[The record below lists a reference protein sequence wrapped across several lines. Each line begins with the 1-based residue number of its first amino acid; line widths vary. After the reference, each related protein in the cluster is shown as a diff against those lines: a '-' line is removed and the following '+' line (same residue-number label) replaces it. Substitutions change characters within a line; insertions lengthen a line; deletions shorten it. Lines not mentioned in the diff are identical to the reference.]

1 MIGNSYDNKIEEQK
15 DDYHDFIQRFL
26 FLLGKIKEKNKSIHT
41 AVASFHILSFLIKYN
56 ANFNKDEVYKAV
68 IQDFNNVKEARL
80 ELQDKAKKVLNGYI
94 ESGVETVSIYGGCAE
109 VKLGANKNKFKVSE
123 FLNSNFCQDNG
134 ISGFSTL
141 HSNGKNG
148 MHGFVSEEGIRH
160 YVVTDGA
167 YEMTLNW
174 CDEDGKKC
182 TIIINI
188 DANGIELIER
198 NRVTDDQLKANKDVK
213 IGNLFLYQIKFRNK
227 EKGNHKSSEIVI
239 ENSNRNIN
247 IQTTQEI
254 ERGSKESQIGST
266 KMQDQI
272 AQVVDDS
279 LNERI
284 NKLEKEN
291 TRLTGN
297 NQTILEQLQQ
307 KMREVEEL
315 NGKVR
320 EKDEVLAEVKQK
332 LKQLSDSV
340 ESEFERRKVEKEK
353 LEEKLRKAQ
362 KEIQKLSKE
371 KAELVQEKQGLE
383 EYAKVLVVKIQKLV
397 DQIGRS
403 DLKLDESINENKRLE
418 QELND
423 TKKELGDKY
432 SEIQRLESQS
442 HELESKK
449 VTALMTCLAAKEKK
463 IAELEAQLQKERS
476 EASDLG
482 LKSSDLEEEKRR
494 LQEKLNEKTQEV
506 IKLTVDLEELSK
518 QSEEKEA
525 EYFDRTQELEKS
537 FSRERKESG
546 ELKNNISAL
555 EEESQSYSEEYDK
568 LLSKRSILEKEISCL
583 KDQTLLSEKHVFFLQ
598 QKFILLLK
606 DIVGLR
612 CSYKV
617 NTGEI
622 TIKQLAFEE
631 LVNRLREMQQD
642 LEVGDEE
649 VENILEEVK
658 KSEQAES
665 ELNHSLDINN
675 GNSSQL
681 EGVGE
686 NELGNGQFQRPKSLY
701 ASTPKEIRKFSKKSF
716 DISISPI
723 TEFNEMNTIE
733 QKLQS
738 EQKFPKKKKKSSK
751 NKENSGQGSPNTSI
765 SSTNLSPL
773 EDTTNIAMS
782 LWMQ

>member
-1 MIGNSYDNKIEEQK
+1 MIGNSYNNKIEEQK

-41 AVASFHILSFLIKYN
+41 AVASLHILSFLIKYN
-56 ANFNKDEVYKAV
+56 ANFNEDELYKAV

-94 ESGVETVSIYGGCAE
+94 ESGVETVSIYGSCAE

-160 YVVTDGA
+160 YVVTDSA

-254 ERGSKESQIGST
+254 ERGIKKAQIGST
-266 KMQDQI
+266 KMQDKI
-272 AQVVDDS
+272 AQVVDES

-320 EKDEVLAEVKQK
+320 EKDEVLAEVTQK

-340 ESEFERRKVEKEK
+340 ESEFEEKRIEKEK
-353 LEEKLRKAQ
+353 LNKKLREMQEK
-362 KEIQKLSKE
+362 IQQLSKE
-371 KAELVQEKQGLE
+371 KQNLE
-383 EYAKVLVVKIQKLV
+383 EYAEGRDVRVKRLK
-397 DQIGRS
+397 DQIRKSEYG
-403 DLKLDESINENKRLE
+403 LAESMNENKRLE

-423 TKKELGDKY
+423 AQKKLSNKDN
-432 SEIQRLESQS
+432 EIQRLKNQS

-449 VTALMTCLAAKEKK
+449 VTELMTCLEKKEKK
-463 IAELEAQLQKERS
+463 IAELEAQLQKESS
-476 EASDLG
+476 ETYDLI

-518 QSEEKEA
+518 QSEEKETK
-525 EYFDRTQELEKS
+525 YFSRIKELEKILNK
-537 FSRERKESG
+537 ERKNSE
-546 ELKNNISAL
+546 ELENYSINL
-555 EEESQSYSEEYDK
+555 EEESQIQHEKYKE
-568 LLSKRSILEKEISCL
+568 LLFEKHSIKEEISDL
-583 KDQTLLSEKHVFFLQ
+583 NDQSSLVHQNRVS
-598 QKFILLLK
+598 
-606 DIVGLR
+606 
-612 CSYKV
+612 
-617 NTGEI
+617 
-622 TIKQLAFEE
+622 LA
-631 LVNRLREMQQD
+631 QD
-642 LEVGDEE
+642 LE
-649 VENILEEVK
+649 K
-658 KSEQAES
+658 
-665 ELNHSLDINN
+665 
-675 GNSSQL
+675 
-681 EGVGE
+681 
-686 NELGNGQFQRPKSLY
+686 
-701 ASTPKEIRKFSKKSF
+701 T
-716 DISISPI
+716 
-723 TEFNEMNTIE
+723 
-733 QKLQS
+733 
-738 EQKFPKKKKKSSK
+738 
-751 NKENSGQGSPNTSI
+751 
-765 SSTNLSPL
+765 
-773 EDTTNIAMS
+773 
-782 LWMQ
+782 

>member
-1 MIGNSYDNKIEEQK
+1 MIGNSYNNKIEEQK

-41 AVASFHILSFLIKYN
+41 AVASLHILSFLIKYN
-56 ANFNKDEVYKAV
+56 ANFNEDELYKAV

-94 ESGVETVSIYGGCAE
+94 ESGVETVSIYGSCAE

-160 YVVTDGA
+160 YVVTDSA

-254 ERGSKESQIGST
+254 ERGIKKAQIGST
-266 KMQDQI
+266 KMQDKI
-272 AQVVDDS
+272 AQVVDES

-320 EKDEVLAEVKQK
+320 EKDEVLAEVTQK

-340 ESEFERRKVEKEK
+340 ESEFEEKRIEKEK
-353 LEEKLRKAQ
+353 LNKKLREMQEK
-362 KEIQKLSKE
+362 IQQLSKE
-371 KAELVQEKQGLE
+371 KQNLE
-383 EYAKVLVVKIQKLV
+383 EYAEGRDVRVKRLK
-397 DQIGRS
+397 DQIRKSEYG
-403 DLKLDESINENKRLE
+403 LAESMNENKRLE

-423 TKKELGDKY
+423 AQKKLSNKDN
-432 SEIQRLESQS
+432 EIQRLKNQS

-449 VTALMTCLAAKEKK
+449 VTELMTCLEKKEKK
-463 IAELEAQLQKERS
+463 IAELEAQLQKESS
-476 EASDLG
+476 ETYDLI

-518 QSEEKEA
+518 QSEEKETK
-525 EYFDRTQELEKS
+525 YFSRIKELEKILNK
-537 FSRERKESG
+537 ERKNSE
-546 ELKNNISAL
+546 ELENYSINL
-555 EEESQSYSEEYDK
+555 EEESQIQHEKYKE
-568 LLSKRSILEKEISCL
+568 LLFEKHSIKEEISDL
-583 KDQTLLSEKHVFFLQ
+583 NDQSSLVHQNRVSLAQDLAKNMIYLFKENVREGDKVIISQETVLE
-598 QKFILLLK
+598 ILNRL
-606 DIVGLR
+606 
-612 CSYKV
+612 
-617 NTGEI
+617 
-622 TIKQLAFEE
+622 EE
-631 LVNRLREMQQD
+631 LIKN
-642 LEVGDEE
+642 VGVSDQEIKGVIEE
-649 VENILEEVK
+649 ISVQTND
-658 KSEQAES
+658 
-665 ELNHSLDINN
+665 SL
-675 GNSSQL
+675 
-681 EGVGE
+681 
-686 NELGNGQFQRPKSLY
+686 P
-701 ASTPKEIRKFSKKSF
+701 P
-716 DISISPI
+716 
-723 TEFNEMNTIE
+723 
-733 QKLQS
+733 
-738 EQKFPKKKKKSSK
+738 
-751 NKENSGQGSPNTSI
+751 
-765 SSTNLSPL
+765 
-773 EDTTNIAMS
+773 
-782 LWMQ
+782 

>member
-1 MIGNSYDNKIEEQK
+1 MIGNSYNNKIEEQK

-41 AVASFHILSFLIKYN
+41 AVASLHILSFLIKYN
-56 ANFNKDEVYKAV
+56 ANFNEDELYKAV

-94 ESGVETVSIYGGCAE
+94 ESGVETVSIYGSCAE

-160 YVVTDGA
+160 YVVTDSA

-254 ERGSKESQIGST
+254 ERGIKKAQIGST
-266 KMQDQI
+266 KMQDKI
-272 AQVVDDS
+272 AQVVDES

-320 EKDEVLAEVKQK
+320 EKDEVLAEVTQK

-340 ESEFERRKVEKEK
+340 ESEFEEKRIEKEK
-353 LEEKLRKAQ
+353 LNKKLREMQEK
-362 KEIQKLSKE
+362 IQQLSKE
-371 KAELVQEKQGLE
+371 KQNLE
-383 EYAKVLVVKIQKLV
+383 EYAEGRDVRVKRLK
-397 DQIGRS
+397 DQIRKSEYG
-403 DLKLDESINENKRLE
+403 LAESMNENKRLE

-423 TKKELGDKY
+423 AQKKLSNKDN
-432 SEIQRLESQS
+432 EIQRLKNQS

-449 VTALMTCLAAKEKK
+449 VTELMTCLEKKEKK
-463 IAELEAQLQKERS
+463 IAELEAQLQKESS
-476 EASDLG
+476 ETYDLI

-506 IKLTVDLEELSK
+506 IKLTVD
-518 QSEEKEA
+518 
-525 EYFDRTQELEKS
+525 
-537 FSRERKESG
+537 
-546 ELKNNISAL
+546 
-555 EEESQSYSEEYDK
+555 
-568 LLSKRSILEKEISCL
+568 
-583 KDQTLLSEKHVFFLQ
+583 
-598 QKFILLLK
+598 
-606 DIVGLR
+606 
-612 CSYKV
+612 
-617 NTGEI
+617 
-622 TIKQLAFEE
+622 
-631 LVNRLREMQQD
+631 
-642 LEVGDEE
+642 
-649 VENILEEVK
+649 
-658 KSEQAES
+658 
-665 ELNHSLDINN
+665 
-675 GNSSQL
+675 
-681 EGVGE
+681 
-686 NELGNGQFQRPKSLY
+686 
-701 ASTPKEIRKFSKKSF
+701 
-716 DISISPI
+716 
-723 TEFNEMNTIE
+723 
-733 QKLQS
+733 
-738 EQKFPKKKKKSSK
+738 
-751 NKENSGQGSPNTSI
+751 
-765 SSTNLSPL
+765 
-773 EDTTNIAMS
+773 
-782 LWMQ
+782 

>member
-56 ANFNKDEVYKAV
+56 ANFNEDEVYKAV

-94 ESGVETVSIYGGCAE
+94 ESGVETMSIYGSCAE

-239 ENSNRNIN
+239 ENGNRNIN

-254 ERGSKESQIGST
+254 ERGSKEAQIGST
-266 KMQDQI
+266 KMQDKS

-320 EKDEVLAEVKQK
+320 EKDEVLAEVTQK

-403 DLKLDESINENKRLE
+403 DLK
-418 QELND
+418 
-423 TKKELGDKY
+423 

-449 VTALMTCLAAKEKK
+449 VTELMTCLEKKEKK
-463 IAELEAQLQKERS
+463 IAELEAQLQKES
-476 EASDLG
+476 YETYDLI

-518 QSEEKEA
+518 QSEEKETK
-525 EYFDRTQELEKS
+525 YFSRIKELEKNINK
-537 FSRERKESG
+537 ERKNSG
-546 ELKNNISAL
+546 ELENYSINL
-555 EEESQSYSEEYDK
+555 EEESQIQHEKYKE
-568 LLSKRSILEKEISCL
+568 LLFEKNALKEEISDL
-583 KDQTLLSEKHVFFLQ
+583 NDQSSLAHQNRVSLAQDLAKNIIYLFKENVREGDNVIISQESVLE
-598 QKFILLLK
+598 ILN
-606 DIVGLR
+606 R
-612 CSYKV
+612 
-617 NTGEI
+617 
-622 TIKQLAFEE
+622 FEE
-631 LVNRLREMQQD
+631 LIKNFGVSDQEIKGVIEEISVQTNDSLAPSDISNGDLSALPNKELDETSCSEDFGYSSRYSTRE
-642 LEVGDEE
+642 
-649 VENILEEVK
+649 
-658 KSEQAES
+658 
-665 ELNHSLDINN
+665 
-675 GNSSQL
+675 
-681 EGVGE
+681 
-686 NELGNGQFQRPKSLY
+686 R
-701 ASTPKEIRKFSKKSF
+701 SKKCVK
-716 DISISPI
+716 PR
-723 TEFNEMNTIE
+723 
-733 QKLQS
+733 
-738 EQKFPKKKKKSSK
+738 SK
-751 NKENSGQGSPNTSI
+751 VIN
-765 SSTNLSPL
+765 
-773 EDTTNIAMS
+773 
-782 LWMQ
+782 

>member
-1 MIGNSYDNKIEEQK
+1 MFGNSYDNKIEEQK

-56 ANFNKDEVYKAV
+56 ANFNEDEVYKAV

-94 ESGVETVSIYGGCAE
+94 ESGVETVSIYGSCAE

-254 ERGSKESQIGST
+254 ERGSKEAQIGST
-266 KMQDQI
+266 KMQDKS

-320 EKDEVLAEVKQK
+320 EKDEVLAEVTQK

-340 ESEFERRKVEKEK
+340 ESEFEKRRVEKEE
-353 LEEKLRKAQ
+353 LESKLRKAQ
-362 KEIQKLSKE
+362 REIQKLSKE

-383 EYAKVLVVKIQKLV
+383 EYAKVLVVKIEKLT
-397 DQIGRS
+397 DQRKRS
-403 DLKLDESINENKRLE
+403 DLKLYESINENKRLE

-423 TKKELGDKY
+423 TKKDLGDKY

-449 VTALMTCLAAKEKK
+449 VTELMTCLEKKEKK
-463 IAELEAQLQKERS
+463 IAELEAQLQKESS
-476 EASDLG
+476 ETYDLI
-482 LKSSDLEEEKRR
+482 LKSSDLEKEKRR
-494 LQEKLNEKTQEV
+494 LQEKLDEKTQEV
-506 IKLTVDLEELSK
+506 MKLTVDLEELSN

-525 EYFDRTQELEKS
+525 GYLNRIKELE
-537 FSRERKESG
+537 RNLDQGRKEFEKLRSD
-546 ELKNNISAL
+546 L
-555 EEESQSYSEEYDK
+555 EEEDQNCSEEYEKLLSENITMKREISRLDDQSSLSHQNYVSFVKDCTGLITEMVSLFQESIGEKDNVTMPRSTMLEICGRFDELIKHCVESDQEIQKMLEEVFEQINDSPASSNMSNGDLSALPNKELDEASYSEDFGY
-568 LLSKRSILEKEISCL
+568 SS
-583 KDQTLLSEKHVFFLQ
+583 
-598 QKFILLLK
+598 
-606 DIVGLR
+606 R
-612 CSYKV
+612 CS
-617 NTGEI
+617 
-622 TIKQLAFEE
+622 
-631 LVNRLREMQQD
+631 
-642 LEVGDEE
+642 
-649 VENILEEVK
+649 
-658 KSEQAES
+658 
-665 ELNHSLDINN
+665 
-675 GNSSQL
+675 
-681 EGVGE
+681 
-686 NELGNGQFQRPKSLY
+686 
-701 ASTPKEIRKFSKKSF
+701 TPV
-716 DISISPI
+716 
-723 TEFNEMNTIE
+723 
-733 QKLQS
+733 
-738 EQKFPKKKKKSSK
+738 
-751 NKENSGQGSPNTSI
+751 
-765 SSTNLSPL
+765 
-773 EDTTNIAMS
+773 
-782 LWMQ
+782 

>member
-1 MIGNSYDNKIEEQK
+1 MIGNSYDNKIKEQK

-26 FLLGKIKEKNKSIHT
+26 FLLDKIKEKNKSIHT
-41 AVASFHILSFLIKYN
+41 AVTSFHILSFLIKYN
-56 ANFNKDEVYKAV
+56 ANFNEDEVYKAV

-94 ESGVETVSIYGGCAE
+94 ESCVETVSIYGSCAE
-109 VKLGANKNKFKVSE
+109 VKFGANKNKFKVSE

-134 ISGFSTL
+134 ILGFSTL

-174 CDEDGKKC
+174 CDENGKKC

-239 ENSNRNIN
+239 ENGNRNIN

-254 ERGSKESQIGST
+254 ERGSKEAQIGST
-266 KMQDQI
+266 KMQDKS

-315 NGKVR
+315 NGKAR
-320 EKDEVLAEVKQK
+320 EKDEVLAEVTQK

-383 EYAKVLVVKIQKLV
+383 EYAKVLVVKVQKLV

-423 TKKELGDKY
+423 TKKDLGDKY

-449 VTALMTCLAAKEKK
+449 VTELMTCLEKKEKK
-463 IAELEAQLQKERS
+463 K
-476 EASDLG
+476 
-482 LKSSDLEEEKRR
+482 
-494 LQEKLNEKTQEV
+494 
-506 IKLTVDLEELSK
+506 
-518 QSEEKEA
+518 
-525 EYFDRTQELEKS
+525 
-537 FSRERKESG
+537 
-546 ELKNNISAL
+546 
-555 EEESQSYSEEYDK
+555 
-568 LLSKRSILEKEISCL
+568 
-583 KDQTLLSEKHVFFLQ
+583 
-598 QKFILLLK
+598 
-606 DIVGLR
+606 
-612 CSYKV
+612 
-617 NTGEI
+617 
-622 TIKQLAFEE
+622 
-631 LVNRLREMQQD
+631 
-642 LEVGDEE
+642 
-649 VENILEEVK
+649 
-658 KSEQAES
+658 
-665 ELNHSLDINN
+665 
-675 GNSSQL
+675 
-681 EGVGE
+681 
-686 NELGNGQFQRPKSLY
+686 
-701 ASTPKEIRKFSKKSF
+701 
-716 DISISPI
+716 
-723 TEFNEMNTIE
+723 
-733 QKLQS
+733 
-738 EQKFPKKKKKSSK
+738 
-751 NKENSGQGSPNTSI
+751 
-765 SSTNLSPL
+765 
-773 EDTTNIAMS
+773 
-782 LWMQ
+782 

>member
-1 MIGNSYDNKIEEQK
+1 M
-15 DDYHDFIQRFL
+15 
-26 FLLGKIKEKNKSIHT
+26 
-41 AVASFHILSFLIKYN
+41 
-56 ANFNKDEVYKAV
+56 
-68 IQDFNNVKEARL
+68 
-80 ELQDKAKKVLNGYI
+80 NGYI
-94 ESGVETVSIYGGCAE
+94 ESGVETVSIYGSCAE

-160 YVVTDGA
+160 YVVTDSA

-254 ERGSKESQIGST
+254 ERGIKKAQIGST
-266 KMQDQI
+266 KMQDKI
-272 AQVVDDS
+272 AQVVDES

-320 EKDEVLAEVKQK
+320 EKDEVLAEVTQK

-340 ESEFERRKVEKEK
+340 ESEFEEKRIEKEK
-353 LEEKLRKAQ
+353 LNKKLREMQEK
-362 KEIQKLSKE
+362 IQQLSKE
-371 KAELVQEKQGLE
+371 KQNLE
-383 EYAKVLVVKIQKLV
+383 EYAEGRDVRVKRLK
-397 DQIGRS
+397 DQIRKSEYG
-403 DLKLDESINENKRLE
+403 LAESMNENKRLE

-423 TKKELGDKY
+423 AQKKLSNKDN
-432 SEIQRLESQS
+432 EIQRLKNQS

-449 VTALMTCLAAKEKK
+449 VTELMTCLEKKEKK
-463 IAELEAQLQKERS
+463 IAELEAQLQKESS
-476 EASDLG
+476 ETYDLI

-518 QSEEKEA
+518 QSEEKETK
-525 EYFDRTQELEKS
+525 YFSRIKELEKILNK
-537 FSRERKESG
+537 ERKNSE
-546 ELKNNISAL
+546 ELENYSINL
-555 EEESQSYSEEYDK
+555 EEESQIQHEKYKELLFEKHSIKEEISDLNDQSSLVHQNRVSLAQDLAKNMIYLFKENVREGDKVIISQETVLEILNRLEELIKNVGVSDQEIKGVIEEISVQTNDSLPPSDISNGDLSALPNKELDEASYSEDFGY
-568 LLSKRSILEKEISCL
+568 SS
-583 KDQTLLSEKHVFFLQ
+583 
-598 QKFILLLK
+598 
-606 DIVGLR
+606 R
-612 CSYKV
+612 CS
-617 NTGEI
+617 TP
-622 TIKQLAFEE
+622 
-631 LVNRLREMQQD
+631 RC
-642 LEVGDEE
+642 
-649 VENILEEVK
+649 
-658 KSEQAES
+658 
-665 ELNHSLDINN
+665 
-675 GNSSQL
+675 
-681 EGVGE
+681 
-686 NELGNGQFQRPKSLY
+686 
-701 ASTPKEIRKFSKKSF
+701 STPV
-716 DISISPI
+716 
-723 TEFNEMNTIE
+723 
-733 QKLQS
+733 
-738 EQKFPKKKKKSSK
+738 
-751 NKENSGQGSPNTSI
+751 
-765 SSTNLSPL
+765 
-773 EDTTNIAMS
+773 
-782 LWMQ
+782 

>member
-1 MIGNSYDNKIEEQK
+1 MIGNSYNNKIEEQK

-56 ANFNKDEVYKAV
+56 ANFNEDEVYKAV

-94 ESGVETVSIYGGCAE
+94 ESGVETVSIYGSCAE

-254 ERGSKESQIGST
+254 ELGSKEAQIGST
-266 KMQDQI
+266 KMQDKI

-320 EKDEVLAEVKQK
+320 EKDEVLAEVTQK

-383 EYAKVLVVKIQKLV
+383 EYAKILVVKIQKLV
-397 DQIGRS
+397 NQIGRS
-403 DLKLDESINENKRLE
+403 ELKLDESINENKRLE

-423 TKKELGDKY
+423 TKKDLGDKY

-449 VTALMTCLAAKEKK
+449 VTELMTCLEKKEKK
-463 IAELEAQLQKERS
+463 IAELEAQLQKESS
-476 EASDLG
+476 ETYDLI

-518 QSEEKEA
+518 QSEEKETK
-525 EYFDRTQELEKS
+525 YFSRIKELEKILNK
-537 FSRERKESG
+537 ERKNSE
-546 ELKNNISAL
+546 ELENYSINL
-555 EEESQSYSEEYDK
+555 EEESQIQHEKYKELLFEKHSIKEEISDLNDQSSLVHQNRVSLAQDLAKNMIYLFKENVREGDKVIISQETVLEILNRLEELIKNVGVSDQEIKGVIEEISVQTNDSLAPSDISNGDLSALPNKELDEASYSEDFGY
-568 LLSKRSILEKEISCL
+568 SS
-583 KDQTLLSEKHVFFLQ
+583 
-598 QKFILLLK
+598 
-606 DIVGLR
+606 R
-612 CSYKV
+612 CS
-617 NTGEI
+617 TP
-622 TIKQLAFEE
+622 
-631 LVNRLREMQQD
+631 RC
-642 LEVGDEE
+642 
-649 VENILEEVK
+649 
-658 KSEQAES
+658 
-665 ELNHSLDINN
+665 
-675 GNSSQL
+675 
-681 EGVGE
+681 
-686 NELGNGQFQRPKSLY
+686 
-701 ASTPKEIRKFSKKSF
+701 STPV
-716 DISISPI
+716 
-723 TEFNEMNTIE
+723 
-733 QKLQS
+733 
-738 EQKFPKKKKKSSK
+738 
-751 NKENSGQGSPNTSI
+751 
-765 SSTNLSPL
+765 
-773 EDTTNIAMS
+773 
-782 LWMQ
+782 

>member
-1 MIGNSYDNKIEEQK
+1 MIGNSYNNKIEEQK

-56 ANFNKDEVYKAV
+56 ANFNEDEVYKAV
-68 IQDFNNVKEARL
+68 IQDFNNVKEERL

-94 ESGVETVSIYGGCAE
+94 ESGVETVSIYGSCAE

-254 ERGSKESQIGST
+254 ELGSKEAQIGST
-266 KMQDQI
+266 KMQDKI

-320 EKDEVLAEVKQK
+320 EKDEVLAEVTQK

-371 KAELVQEKQGLE
+371 KAELVQEKQDLKEFAKGLDVE
-383 EYAKVLVVKIQKLV
+383 VQRLK
-397 DQIGRS
+397 DQIRQLEYS
-403 DLKLDESINENKRLE
+403 VAVAVNENKRLK
-418 QELND
+418 QKLND
-423 TKKELGDKY
+423 TQKELDGKY
-432 SEIQRLESQS
+432 GEIQRLESQS
-442 HELESKK
+442 HELESQKITELEIYLEEKK
-449 VTALMTCLAAKEKK
+449 KK
-463 IAELEAQLQKERS
+463 IAELEVLLEEEKGEVFSLESRLCNS
-476 EASDLG
+476 
-482 LKSSDLEEEKRR
+482 EEEKRR
-494 LQEKLNEKTQEV
+494 LQEKLNEKTQEE
-506 IKLTVDLEELSK
+506 INLEELCK
-518 QSEEKEA
+518 KLEEKEA
-525 EYFDRTQELEKS
+525 EYLNRIKELE
-537 FSRERKESG
+537 RNLDQGRKEFEKLRSD
-546 ELKNNISAL
+546 L
-555 EEESQSYSEEYDK
+555 EEEDQNCSEEY
-568 LLSKRSILEKEISCL
+568 EK
-583 KDQTLLSEKHVFFLQ
+583 LLSEKITMKRGISRLDDQSSLSHQNYVSFVKDCTGLITEMVSLFQESIGEKDNVTMPRSTMLEICGRFDELIKHCVESDQ
-598 QKFILLLK
+598 EIQK
-606 DIVGLR
+606 
-612 CSYKV
+612 
-617 NTGEI
+617 
-622 TIKQLAFEE
+622 
-631 LVNRLREMQQD
+631 M
-642 LEVGDEE
+642 
-649 VENILEEVK
+649 LEEVFEQINDSPASSNMSNGDLSALPNK
-658 KSEQAES
+658 ELDETSYSE
-665 ELNHSLDINN
+665 DF
-675 GNSSQL
+675 GYSS
-681 EGVGE
+681 
-686 NELGNGQFQRPKSLY
+686 RC
-701 ASTPKEIRKFSKKSF
+701 STPV
-716 DISISPI
+716 
-723 TEFNEMNTIE
+723 
-733 QKLQS
+733 
-738 EQKFPKKKKKSSK
+738 
-751 NKENSGQGSPNTSI
+751 GSVK
-765 SSTNLSPL
+765 
-773 EDTTNIAMS
+773 
-782 LWMQ
+782 

>member
-1 MIGNSYDNKIEEQK
+1 MIGNSYDNEIEEQK

-56 ANFNKDEVYKAV
+56 ANFNEDEVYKAV

-94 ESGVETVSIYGGCAE
+94 ESGVETVSIYGSCAE

-239 ENSNRNIN
+239 ENGNRNIN

-254 ERGSKESQIGST
+254 ERGSKEAQIGST
-266 KMQDQI
+266 KMQDKS

-320 EKDEVLAEVKQK
+320 EKDEVLAEVTQK

-403 DLKLDESINENKRLE
+403 DLK
-418 QELND
+418 
-423 TKKELGDKY
+423 

-449 VTALMTCLAAKEKK
+449 VTELMTCLEKKEKK
-463 IAELEAQLQKERS
+463 IAELEAQLQKES
-476 EASDLG
+476 YETYDLI

-518 QSEEKEA
+518 QSEEKETK
-525 EYFDRTQELEKS
+525 YFSRIKELEKNINK
-537 FSRERKESG
+537 ERKNSG
-546 ELKNNISAL
+546 ELEN
-555 EEESQSYSEEYDK
+555 YS
-568 LLSKRSILEKEISCL
+568 INLEKESQIQHEKYKELLFEKNALKEEISDL
-583 KDQTLLSEKHVFFLQ
+583 NDQSSLAHQNRVSLAQDLAKNIIYLFKENVREGDNVIISQESVLE
-598 QKFILLLK
+598 ILN
-606 DIVGLR
+606 R
-612 CSYKV
+612 
-617 NTGEI
+617 
-622 TIKQLAFEE
+622 FEE
-631 LVNRLREMQQD
+631 LIKNFGVSDQEIKG
-642 LEVGDEE
+642 VIEE
-649 VENILEEVK
+649 ISVQTND
-658 KSEQAES
+658 
-665 ELNHSLDINN
+665 SLAP
-675 GNSSQL
+675 S
-681 EGVGE
+681 
-686 NELGNGQFQRPKSLY
+686 
-701 ASTPKEIRKFSKKSF
+701 
-716 DISISPI
+716 DISNGDLSALP
-723 TEFNEMNTIE
+723 
-733 QKLQS
+733 
-738 EQKFPKKKKKSSK
+738 
-751 NKENSGQGSPNTSI
+751 NKELDETSC
-765 SSTNLSPL
+765 S
-773 EDTTNIAMS
+773 EDFGGTFKKVCQTAFSI
-782 LWMQ
+782 Q

>member
-1 MIGNSYDNKIEEQK
+1 M
-15 DDYHDFIQRFL
+15 
-26 FLLGKIKEKNKSIHT
+26 
-41 AVASFHILSFLIKYN
+41 
-56 ANFNKDEVYKAV
+56 
-68 IQDFNNVKEARL
+68 
-80 ELQDKAKKVLNGYI
+80 NGYI
-94 ESGVETVSIYGGCAE
+94 ESGVETVSIYGSCAE

-160 YVVTDGA
+160 YVVTDSA

-254 ERGSKESQIGST
+254 ERGIKKAQIGST
-266 KMQDQI
+266 KMQDKI
-272 AQVVDDS
+272 AQVVDES

-320 EKDEVLAEVKQK
+320 EKDEVLAEVTQK

-340 ESEFERRKVEKEK
+340 ESEFEEKRIEKEK
-353 LEEKLRKAQ
+353 LNKKLREMQEK
-362 KEIQKLSKE
+362 IQQLSKE
-371 KAELVQEKQGLE
+371 KQNLE
-383 EYAKVLVVKIQKLV
+383 EYAEGRDVRVKRLK
-397 DQIGRS
+397 DQIRKSEYG
-403 DLKLDESINENKRLE
+403 LAESMNENKRLE

-423 TKKELGDKY
+423 AQKKLSNKDN
-432 SEIQRLESQS
+432 EIQRLKNQS

-449 VTALMTCLAAKEKK
+449 VTELMTCLEKKEKK
-463 IAELEAQLQKERS
+463 IAELEAQLQKESS
-476 EASDLG
+476 ETYDLI

-518 QSEEKEA
+518 QSEEKETK
-525 EYFDRTQELEKS
+525 YFSRIKELEKILNK
-537 FSRERKESG
+537 ERKNSE
-546 ELKNNISAL
+546 ELENYSINL
-555 EEESQSYSEEYDK
+555 EEESQIQHEKYKELLFEKHSIKEEISDLNDQSSLVHQNRVSLAQDLAKNMIYLFKENVREGDKVIISQETVLEILNRLEELIKNVGVSDQEIKGVIEEISVQTNDSLPPSDISNGDLSALPNKELDEASYSEDFGY
-568 LLSKRSILEKEISCL
+568 SS
-583 KDQTLLSEKHVFFLQ
+583 
-598 QKFILLLK
+598 
-606 DIVGLR
+606 R
-612 CSYKV
+612 CS
-617 NTGEI
+617 
-622 TIKQLAFEE
+622 
-631 LVNRLREMQQD
+631 
-642 LEVGDEE
+642 
-649 VENILEEVK
+649 
-658 KSEQAES
+658 
-665 ELNHSLDINN
+665 
-675 GNSSQL
+675 
-681 EGVGE
+681 
-686 NELGNGQFQRPKSLY
+686 
-701 ASTPKEIRKFSKKSF
+701 TPV
-716 DISISPI
+716 
-723 TEFNEMNTIE
+723 
-733 QKLQS
+733 
-738 EQKFPKKKKKSSK
+738 
-751 NKENSGQGSPNTSI
+751 
-765 SSTNLSPL
+765 
-773 EDTTNIAMS
+773 
-782 LWMQ
+782 

>member
-1 MIGNSYDNKIEEQK
+1 M
-15 DDYHDFIQRFL
+15 
-26 FLLGKIKEKNKSIHT
+26 
-41 AVASFHILSFLIKYN
+41 
-56 ANFNKDEVYKAV
+56 
-68 IQDFNNVKEARL
+68 
-80 ELQDKAKKVLNGYI
+80 
-94 ESGVETVSIYGGCAE
+94 SIYGSCAE

-160 YVVTDGA
+160 YVVTDSA

-254 ERGSKESQIGST
+254 ERGIKKAQIGST
-266 KMQDQI
+266 KMQDKI
-272 AQVVDDS
+272 AQVVDES

-320 EKDEVLAEVKQK
+320 EKDEVLAEVTQK

-340 ESEFERRKVEKEK
+340 ESEFEEKRIEKEK
-353 LEEKLRKAQ
+353 LNKKLREMQEK
-362 KEIQKLSKE
+362 IQQLSKE
-371 KAELVQEKQGLE
+371 KQNLE
-383 EYAKVLVVKIQKLV
+383 EYAEGRDVRVKRLK
-397 DQIGRS
+397 DQIRKSEYG
-403 DLKLDESINENKRLE
+403 LAESMNENKRLE

-423 TKKELGDKY
+423 AQKKLSNKDN
-432 SEIQRLESQS
+432 EIQRLKNQS

-449 VTALMTCLAAKEKK
+449 VTELMTCLEKKEKK
-463 IAELEAQLQKERS
+463 IAELEAQLQKESS
-476 EASDLG
+476 ETYDLI

-518 QSEEKEA
+518 QSEEKETK
-525 EYFDRTQELEKS
+525 YFSRIKELEKILNK
-537 FSRERKESG
+537 ERKNSE
-546 ELKNNISAL
+546 ELENYSINL
-555 EEESQSYSEEYDK
+555 EEESQIQHEKYKELLFEKHSIKEEISDLNDQSSLVHQNRVSLAQDLAKNMIYLFKENVREGDKVIISQETVLEILNRLEELIKNVGVSDQEIKGVIEEISVQTNDSLPPSDISNGDLSALPNKELDEASYSEDFGY
-568 LLSKRSILEKEISCL
+568 SS
-583 KDQTLLSEKHVFFLQ
+583 
-598 QKFILLLK
+598 
-606 DIVGLR
+606 R
-612 CSYKV
+612 CS
-617 NTGEI
+617 TP
-622 TIKQLAFEE
+622 
-631 LVNRLREMQQD
+631 RC
-642 LEVGDEE
+642 
-649 VENILEEVK
+649 
-658 KSEQAES
+658 
-665 ELNHSLDINN
+665 
-675 GNSSQL
+675 
-681 EGVGE
+681 
-686 NELGNGQFQRPKSLY
+686 
-701 ASTPKEIRKFSKKSF
+701 STPV
-716 DISISPI
+716 
-723 TEFNEMNTIE
+723 
-733 QKLQS
+733 
-738 EQKFPKKKKKSSK
+738 
-751 NKENSGQGSPNTSI
+751 
-765 SSTNLSPL
+765 
-773 EDTTNIAMS
+773 
-782 LWMQ
+782 

>member
-1 MIGNSYDNKIEEQK
+1 MIGNSYNNKIEEQK

-41 AVASFHILSFLIKYN
+41 AVASFRILSFLIKYN
-56 ANFNKDEVYKAV
+56 ANFNEDEVYKAV

-94 ESGVETVSIYGGCAE
+94 ESGVETVSIYGSCAE

-266 KMQDQI
+266 KMQDKI

-320 EKDEVLAEVKQK
+320 EKDEVLAEVTQK

-353 LEEKLRKAQ
+353 LEEKFRKAQ

-397 DQIGRS
+397 NQIGRS

-423 TKKELGDKY
+423 TKKDLGDKY

-449 VTALMTCLAAKEKK
+449 VTALMTYLEKKEKK

-482 LKSSDLEEEKRR
+482 LKSWDLEEEKRR
-494 LQEKLNEKTQEV
+494 LEEKLRTKTQEE
-506 IKLTVDLEELSK
+506 IKLEELCK
-518 QSEEKEA
+518 KLEEKEA
-525 EYFDRTQELEKS
+525 EYLNRIKELES
-537 FSRERKESG
+537 NLDQGRKEFEKLRSD
-546 ELKNNISAL
+546 L
-555 EEESQSYSEEYDK
+555 EEEDQNCSEEYAK
-568 LLSKRSILEKEISCL
+568 
-583 KDQTLLSEKHVFFLQ
+583 LLSEKITMKRGISRLDDQSSLSHQNYVSFVKDCTGLITEMVSLFQESIGEKDNVTMPRSTMLEICGRFDELIKHCVESDQ
-598 QKFILLLK
+598 EIQK
-606 DIVGLR
+606 
-612 CSYKV
+612 
-617 NTGEI
+617 
-622 TIKQLAFEE
+622 
-631 LVNRLREMQQD
+631 M
-642 LEVGDEE
+642 
-649 VENILEEVK
+649 LEEVFEQINDSPASSNMSNGDLSALPNK
-658 KSEQAES
+658 ELDETSYSE
-665 ELNHSLDINN
+665 DFRY
-675 GNSSQL
+675 SS
-681 EGVGE
+681 
-686 NELGNGQFQRPKSLY
+686 RC
-701 ASTPKEIRKFSKKSF
+701 STPV
-716 DISISPI
+716 
-723 TEFNEMNTIE
+723 
-733 QKLQS
+733 
-738 EQKFPKKKKKSSK
+738 
-751 NKENSGQGSPNTSI
+751 
-765 SSTNLSPL
+765 
-773 EDTTNIAMS
+773 
-782 LWMQ
+782 

>member
-1 MIGNSYDNKIEEQK
+1 MIGNSYNNKIEEQK

-41 AVASFHILSFLIKYN
+41 AVASLHILSFLIKYN
-56 ANFNKDEVYKAV
+56 ANFNEDELYKAV

-94 ESGVETVSIYGGCAE
+94 ESGVETVSIYGSCAE

-160 YVVTDGA
+160 YVVTDSA

-254 ERGSKESQIGST
+254 ERGIKKAQIGST
-266 KMQDQI
+266 KMQDKI
-272 AQVVDDS
+272 AQVVDES

-315 NGKVR
+315 NEKVR
-320 EKDEVLAEVKQK
+320 EKDEVLAEVTQK

-340 ESEFERRKVEKEK
+340 ESEFEEKRIEKEK
-353 LEEKLRKAQ
+353 LNKKLREMQEK
-362 KEIQKLSKE
+362 IQQLSKE
-371 KAELVQEKQGLE
+371 KQNLE
-383 EYAKVLVVKIQKLV
+383 EYAEGRDVRVKRLK
-397 DQIGRS
+397 DQIRKSEYG
-403 DLKLDESINENKRLE
+403 LAESMNENKRLE

-423 TKKELGDKY
+423 AQKKLSNKDN
-432 SEIQRLESQS
+432 EIQRLKNQS

-449 VTALMTCLAAKEKK
+449 VTELMTCLEKKEKK
-463 IAELEAQLQKERS
+463 IAELEAQLQKESS
-476 EASDLG
+476 ETYDLI

-518 QSEEKEA
+518 QSEEKETK
-525 EYFDRTQELEKS
+525 YFSRIKELEKILNK
-537 FSRERKESG
+537 ERKNSE
-546 ELKNNISAL
+546 ELENYSINL
-555 EEESQSYSEEYDK
+555 EEESQIQHEKYKELLFEKHSIKEEISDLNDQSSLVHQNRVSLAQDLAKNMIYLFKENVREGDKVIISQETVLEILNRLEELIKNVGVSDQEIKGVIEEISVQTNDSLPPSDISNGDLSALPNKELDEASYSEDFGY
-568 LLSKRSILEKEISCL
+568 SS
-583 KDQTLLSEKHVFFLQ
+583 
-598 QKFILLLK
+598 
-606 DIVGLR
+606 R
-612 CSYKV
+612 CS
-617 NTGEI
+617 TP
-622 TIKQLAFEE
+622 
-631 LVNRLREMQQD
+631 RC
-642 LEVGDEE
+642 
-649 VENILEEVK
+649 
-658 KSEQAES
+658 
-665 ELNHSLDINN
+665 
-675 GNSSQL
+675 
-681 EGVGE
+681 
-686 NELGNGQFQRPKSLY
+686 
-701 ASTPKEIRKFSKKSF
+701 STPV
-716 DISISPI
+716 
-723 TEFNEMNTIE
+723 
-733 QKLQS
+733 
-738 EQKFPKKKKKSSK
+738 
-751 NKENSGQGSPNTSI
+751 
-765 SSTNLSPL
+765 
-773 EDTTNIAMS
+773 
-782 LWMQ
+782 

>member
-1 MIGNSYDNKIEEQK
+1 MIGNSYNNKIEEQK

-41 AVASFHILSFLIKYN
+41 AVASLHILSFLIKYN
-56 ANFNKDEVYKAV
+56 ANFNEDEVYKAV

-94 ESGVETVSIYGGCAE
+94 ESGVETVSIYGSCAE

-254 ERGSKESQIGST
+254 ERGIKKAQIGST
-266 KMQDQI
+266 KMQDKI
-272 AQVVDDS
+272 AQVVDES

-320 EKDEVLAEVKQK
+320 EKDEVLAEVTQK

-340 ESEFERRKVEKEK
+340 ESEFEEKRIEKEK
-353 LEEKLRKAQ
+353 LNKKLREMQEK
-362 KEIQKLSKE
+362 IQQLSKE
-371 KAELVQEKQGLE
+371 KQNLE
-383 EYAKVLVVKIQKLV
+383 EYAEGRDVRVKRLK
-397 DQIGRS
+397 DQIRKSEYG
-403 DLKLDESINENKRLE
+403 LAESMNENKRLE

-423 TKKELGDKY
+423 AQKKLSNKDN
-432 SEIQRLESQS
+432 EIQRLKNQS

-449 VTALMTCLAAKEKK
+449 VTELMTCLEKKEKK
-463 IAELEAQLQKERS
+463 IAELEAQLQKESS
-476 EASDLG
+476 ETYDLI

-518 QSEEKEA
+518 QSEEKETK
-525 EYFDRTQELEKS
+525 YFSRIKELEKILNK
-537 FSRERKESG
+537 ERKNSE
-546 ELKNNISAL
+546 ELENYSINL
-555 EEESQSYSEEYDK
+555 EEESQIQHEKYKELLFEKHSIKEEISDLNDQSSLVHQNRVSLAQDLAKNMIYLFKENVREGDKVIISQETVLEILNRLEELIKNVGVSDQEIKGVIEEISVQTNDSLPPSDISNGDLSALPNKELDEASYSEDFGY
-568 LLSKRSILEKEISCL
+568 SS
-583 KDQTLLSEKHVFFLQ
+583 
-598 QKFILLLK
+598 
-606 DIVGLR
+606 R
-612 CSYKV
+612 CS
-617 NTGEI
+617 TP
-622 TIKQLAFEE
+622 
-631 LVNRLREMQQD
+631 RC
-642 LEVGDEE
+642 
-649 VENILEEVK
+649 
-658 KSEQAES
+658 
-665 ELNHSLDINN
+665 
-675 GNSSQL
+675 
-681 EGVGE
+681 
-686 NELGNGQFQRPKSLY
+686 
-701 ASTPKEIRKFSKKSF
+701 STPV
-716 DISISPI
+716 
-723 TEFNEMNTIE
+723 
-733 QKLQS
+733 
-738 EQKFPKKKKKSSK
+738 
-751 NKENSGQGSPNTSI
+751 
-765 SSTNLSPL
+765 
-773 EDTTNIAMS
+773 
-782 LWMQ
+782 